1 MDLKKIS
8 ICGVNIDNVT
18 MDDSIDI
25 VRNFLV
31 GDKGKRIYTPNTEI
45 VMESKDDDE
54 LKNTLNQGDLIIP
67 DGIGLIYGSKIR
79 KKPLKERVTGFDLS
93 IEMLKIANE
102 KGYSVYLL
110 GCKEG
115 VARDAAE
122 NIKKDY
128 PNLRIAGYHNGYFKG
143 SHMGI
148 KDSEEEREII
158 NDINNSKTDILFVGL
173 GFPKQES
180 WINEHID
187 DLDIKVAIGNGGTM
201 DILSGN
207 AKRAPE
213 IYQKLGLEWLY
224 RLVKEPSRIKRQ
236 ILLPKFI
243 LHVLFNKESVQ

>member
-143 SHMGI
+143 NHIGI
-148 KDSEEEREII
+148 KNSEEEREIK